1 MPEAVEVPAV
11 GARVGEH
18 AVEHDADA
26 AVRRGRTELFE
37 VRVRAEDGID
47 LAVIAGV
54 VPVVGSA
61 LENRVEIQHRHAEL
75 PQVVQPVGDAA
86 QGAAVEIDGGVFALR
101 RVGLPLDGF
110 VPVGVVVHGLA
121 HAAVVLH
128 AALRGGGAVAREA
141 VGEDLIHHAGAKPRR
156 GRESGAIDRQ
166 APAVTRCVAQ
176 PGVPAVRR
184 GAQPADAAVVARE
197 PEAVAQRL
205 RRGGHG
211 HGRFKAGGRLRHGD
225 GVAVRIAVE
234 LHGGV
239 EHERLRVREGEAHG
253 RTGLERADRA
263 AEGLVGRVVLRRGV
277 LRQQEQIQVRV
288 VLGRAREAEVLR
300 HGLPLHAAVGVMIVV
315 IERER
320 AADRVRQLVGVEV
333 GKREAGALAGEPV
346 IRLHA
351 VAQAAGLAH
360 DRQRAVTHG
369 DHLRQAARLEARRHE
384 QKIAARVHAVRQRL
398 VVADVGAQA
407 ALVPPLGA
415 AHKVLIFGVARAEEH
430 ERHVLAVH
438 ELVEHALHQVEA
450 LLRRHARDHGDDGRV
465 RADLETEL
473 PAQRGAA
480 GGLAARVVGGVGRGD
495 AAVVRGVKDGGVD
508 AVEDAGQLVLPGV
521 ENALESLAVSRRAD
535 LTGVARADGVDVVGK
550 DAAGLEQ
557 VRAAVELHEFRRII
571 ARIDAEQ
578 ILHEFEG
585 ELALIGDVVDGQQR
599 LHARLHSAGVL
610 RFHQHGQHGRVPVV
624 AVQDLGRK
632 VQPGQRLQDRAGEK
646 RILLAL
652 GLAAEVDAVAE
663 IKLVVH
669 KVDDDTVEQQPL
681 DADVLVP
688 PAKVDIKIRQVRD
701 LGCVFFLDHAVV
713 RRDDACVKAERG
725 QTFRQCADD
734 VRKAAGLGQRR
745 ALGGC
750 QQHAGQVAAAF
761 LGQRC
766 AQFGFH
772 GIPSFT
778 GS

>member
-1 MPEAVEVPAV
+1 
-11 GARVGEH
+11 
-18 AVEHDADA
+18 
-26 AVRRGRTELFE
+26 
-37 VRVRAEDGID
+37 
-47 LAVIAGV
+47 
-54 VPVVGSA
+54 
-61 LENRVEIQHRHAEL
+61 
-75 PQVVQPVGDAA
+75 
-86 QGAAVEIDGGVFALR
+86 
-101 RVGLPLDGF
+101 
-110 VPVGVVVHGLA
+110 VVVYGLA

-184 GAQPADAAVVARE
+184 SAQPADAAVVARE
-197 PEAVAQRL
+197 TEPVAQRL
-205 RRGGHG
+205 RRGGQG
-211 HGRFKAGGRLRHGD
+211 HGRFKTGGRLRHCD
-225 GVAVRIAVE
+225 GVAVRIAVD

-239 EHERLRVREGEAHG
+239 KHERLRVRKGEAHG
-253 RTGLERADRA
+253 RAGLHRTDGA
-263 AEGLVGRVVLRRGV
+263 AEGLVGRVMLRRGV
-277 LRQQEQIQVRV
+277 LRQQEQVQVRV
-288 VLGRAREAEVLR
+288 VLRRAREAEVLR
-300 HGLPLHAAVGVMIVV
+300 HGLPLHAAIGVVLVAIK
-315 IERER
+315 RER
-320 AADRVRQLVGVEV
+320 AADGVRQLIGVEV
-333 GKREAGALAGEPV
+333 CKREAGALAGELI

-360 DRQRAVTHG
+360 DRQRAVAHG
-369 DHLRQAARLEARRHE
+369 DHLRQAARLKARRHE
-384 QKIAARVHAVRQRL
+384 QKVAARVYAVRQCL

-415 AHKVLIFGVARAEEH
+415 AHEVLVFGVAGAEEH
-430 ERHVLAVH
+430 KRHVLLIH
-438 ELVEHALHQVEA
+438 ELVEHALHKVEA

-465 RADLETEL
+465 RADLEPEL

-480 GGLAARVVGGVGRGD
+480 GGFTTQVVGGVGRGD
-495 AAVVRGVKDGGVD
+495 AAVVRGVKNGGVD

-521 ENALESLAVSRRAD
+521 ENPLEPLTVSRRAD
-535 LTGVARADGVDVVGK
+535 LARVARADGVDVVGK

-557 VRAAVELHEFRRII
+557 VRAAVELHELGRII
-571 ARIDAEQ
+571 ARVDAEQ
-578 ILHEFEG
+578 VLYKFKG

-599 LHARLHSAGVL
+599 LHARLHPAGVL

-624 AVQDLGRK
+624 AVQDLGRE

-646 RILLAL
+646 RVLLAL
-652 GLAAEVDAVAE
+652 GLAAAIDAVAE

-669 KVDDDTVEQQPL
+669 EVNDDAVEQQPL

-688 PAKVDIKIRQVRD
+688 PAEVDIKIRQVRD
-701 LGCVFFLDHAVV
+701 LRCVLFLDHAVV
-713 RRDDACVKAERG
+713 RRDDARVEAERG
-725 QTFRQCADD
+725 QTFRQRADN

-761 LGQRC
+761 FGQRC

-772 GIPSFT
+772 GVSSFT